1 MNLPALAPTAAI
13 DHVSLEVTR
22 TRAQHRALVEE
33 HGALV
38 RTVARRIFCRLPQS
52 ARGFEE
58 EDLVSVGVIGL
69 LDAWSRYEPR
79 DGVSFASFAEFRI
92 KGAILDEIR
101 RQDFMPRRLRAKANA
116 LRKVVRSLETSL
128 GRTATTEELAAA
140 MGLGAEALEALR
152 SKVAPYHFVAD
163 DDECVTLRSPLADPA
178 RVVLEKELRTKLVE
192 ALEGLGEREKLL
204 LDLYFNK
211 ELKLREIAE
220 LLDVTEG
227 RVSQIKSAAIA
238 VLRKR
243 LATSGLRAN

>member
-1 MNLPALAPTAAI
+1 MNLPALAPAAAI
-13 DHVSLEVTR
+13 DHVSLDATR

-38 RTVARRIFCRLPQS
+38 RTVARRIFRRLPQS
-52 ARGFEE
+52 TRGFEE

-69 LDAWSRYEPR
+69 LDAWNRYEPR

-101 RQDFMPRRLRAKANA
+101 RHDFMPRRLRARANA
-116 LRKVVRSLETSL
+116 LRKVERALETSL
-128 GRTATTEELAAA
+128 GRTPTSDETAAA
-140 MGLGAEALEALR
+140 MGLGAEELEALR
-152 SKVAPYHFVAD
+152 SKVAPYHFVGE
-163 DDECVTLRSPLADPA
+163 DDECVTLRSPLPDPA
-178 RVVLEKELRTKLVE
+178 RLVLEKEVRAKLVE

-220 LLDVTEG
+220 LLEVTEG
-227 RVSQIKSAAIA
+227 RVSQIKSAAIGT
-238 VLRKR
+238 LRKR
-243 LATSGLRAN
+243 LAASGLRAN